1 MSFTLSVLDT
11 ERKIFEGEVEK
22 LTLSTSGGEI
32 TVLQEHMPIVTPI
45 TLGEVRFKSS
55 DKEVSLTVGK
65 GIFSMENN
73 IGTLLIESAS
83 YIEEIKEAAAM
94 EAIKRAEEIVQK
106 GETGPDLEAAMATIR
121 RANLDLK
128 VSRRRKPRLEV

>member
-1 MSFTLSVLDT
+1 
-11 ERKIFEGEVEK
+11 
-22 LTLSTSGGEI
+22 
-32 TVLQEHMPIVTPI
+32 MPIVTPI
-45 TLGEVRFKSS
+45 SLGEVRFKSS

-73 IGTLLIESAS
+73 VGTLLIESAS

-94 EAIKRAEEIVQK
+94 EAIKRADEIVQK
-106 GETGPDLEAAMATIR
+106 GISGPDMEAAMATIR

-128 VSRRRKPRLEV
+128 VARRRKPRLEV